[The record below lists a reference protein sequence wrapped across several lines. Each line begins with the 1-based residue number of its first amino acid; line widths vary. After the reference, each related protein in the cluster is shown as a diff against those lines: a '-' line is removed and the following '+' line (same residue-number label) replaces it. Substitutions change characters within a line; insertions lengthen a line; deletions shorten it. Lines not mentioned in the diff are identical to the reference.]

1 MSDLTTASA
10 AANRAWEDVCNL
22 PPETFPDRLAMIRR
36 DILPLATRREDLANG
51 VALEF
56 DYTNAT
62 EKTLEDFIAFE
73 RECCSGLTW
82 DLSRTDAR
90 ILRLSIQGLSPT
102 SEFFQIVKD
111 DSPAA
116 PPGIAKR
123 VAQSLGL
130 GAGAAFF
137 LCCIAP
143 LGLAA
148 IAGASIAAPFA
159 TLDNPLAIAFG
170 SLALAVPAWLWL
182 NRRAKKSACG
192 C

>member
-1 MSDLTTASA
+1 MSDSTTASA
-10 AANRAWEDVCNL
+10 SASCGCEDVCNL
-22 PPETFPDRLAMIRR
+22 PPETFKDRAAMIRR
-36 DILPLATRREDLANG
+36 DILPLATRREELANG
-51 VALEF
+51 VAFEF
-56 DYTNAT
+56 SHTNAI

-82 DLSRTDAR
+82 NLASTDAGM
-90 ILRLSIQGLSPT
+90 IRLSIQGLPPT
-102 SEFFQIVKD
+102 SEVFKFAIGV
-111 DSPAA
+111 SPRQ

-123 VAQSLGL
+123 MAQSLGL

-143 LGLAA
+143 MGLAA
-148 IAGASIAAPFA
+148 VVGASIAAPFA
-159 TLDNPLAIAFG
+159 TLDNPLAIAAG

-182 NRRAKKSACG
+182 NHRAKKSACE